1 MWILYAL
8 LSNLAFT
15 AQDLVAYR
23 YTSAKALNSF
33 AIGAGFHLW
42 VAVSAPIIYFMYKFY
57 APKTPNLIL
66 GAYNTARKAGA
77 LLPLYALLLFCAN
90 GLLYYAYDVGARDS
104 NINPGIT
111 ASLSNV
117 SLIISSL
124 LPVIFFQ
131 AQLTMSNILGIVI
144 YFIGGWFLTRPKR
157 DNAAPKRAKPISDK
171 DVEGNQWWKWLFLA
185 VGSGLLYG
193 LAAFCGF
200 LITRR
205 TRTSAG
211 SSIFQSYALY
221 VAQAI
226 ISLIL
231 ALVIVFY
238 PSIQNTGILKSYNFD
253 LYDIFT
259 TPTIGLPI
267 LVGGIGGA
275 TGITAL
281 YKSYA
286 SAPNPGFSDAISNL
300 YVASTALVSWA
311 LYDTPLS
318 SEQMVGMVLSG
329 VSISLLST

>member
-15 AQDLVAYR
+15 VQDLVAYR

-33 AIGAGFHLW
+33 AVGAGFHLW
-42 VAVSAPIIYFMYKFY
+42 VAAFAPILYFIYKFY
-57 APKTPNLIL
+57 DPKTPNLIL
-66 GAYNTARKAGA
+66 GAYDTAKQAG
-77 LLPLYALLLFCAN
+77 LLLSLYALLLFGAN
-90 GLLYYAYDVGARDS
+90 GLLYYAYDIGARNS

-157 DNAAPKRAKPISDK
+157 NNASPKRAKPISDK
-171 DVEGNQWWKWLFLA
+171 DVDGYQWWKWLFLA

-200 LITRR
+200 LITKR

-221 VAQAI
+221 VTQGI
-226 ISLIL
+226 ISLML
-231 ALVIVFY
+231 ALVIVFD
-238 PSIQNTGILKSYNFD
+238 PSIQNTGILKNYSFD
-253 LYDIFT
+253 LYNIFSS
-259 TPTIGLPI
+259 PAVGLPI
-267 LVGGIGGA
+267 LLGGFGGA
-275 TGITAL
+275 AGIAAL
-281 YKSYA
+281 YRSYA
-286 SAPNPGFSDAISNL
+286 KAPNPGFSDAISNL
-300 YVASTALVSWA
+300 YVASTAIASWI

>member
-8 LSNLAFT
+8 LSNFAFT
-15 AQDLVAYR
+15 VQDLVAYR
-23 YTSAKALNSF
+23 STSAKALNGF
-33 AIGAGFHLW
+33 AISSGFHLW
-42 VAVSAPIIYFMYKFY
+42 VSTFAPVLYFIFKLYD
-57 APKTPNLIL
+57 PKSPNLIL
-66 GAYNTARKAGA
+66 GAFNTAKQAGF
-77 LLPLYALLLFCAN
+77 LLPLYAAIIFCAN

-104 NINPGIT
+104 NINPGVT

-117 SLIISSL
+117 SLIISAV

-131 AQLTMSNILGIVI
+131 AQLTISNILGIII

-157 DNAAPKRAKPISDK
+157 NNASPKRAKPVSDK
-171 DVEGNQWWKWLFLA
+171 DVEGNQWWKWLLLA

-200 LITRR
+200 LITKK

-211 SSIFQSYALY
+211 SSIFLSYAVY

-226 ISLIL
+226 ISLLL
-231 ALVIVFY
+231 ALTIVFY
-238 PSIQNTGILKSYNFD
+238 PSMQSSGMLKSYNFD
-253 LYDIFT
+253 LYDIFS
-259 TPTIGLPI
+259 TPTLALPI
-267 LVGGIGGA
+267 LLGGFGGA
-275 TGITAL
+275 AGIAAL
-281 YKSYA
+281 YRSYA
-286 SAPNPGFSDAISNL
+286 AAPNPGFSDAISNL
-300 YVASTALVSWA
+300 YVASTAIASWL